1 MHTSQLTSLP
11 DVEIWPRYPSN
22 ATTPATTRTIFNL
35 LFMNAHY
42 LYLNRRLN
50 CPPMTKSHRPERQV
64 LLALM
69 LIAGALL
76 VVVLFL
82 PNLDNGILLAFR
94 TGADP
99 AGPIWV
105 EELARDITALGS
117 SGVLALL
124 VTASVLFLFLAR
136 QKTDA
141 WTMLAATIG
150 GVAVVVTLKGVLAR
164 SRPDEILRSVYVST
178 PSFPSGH
185 TMMSTVTYLTLGAL
199 MARELRSR
207 TLKTYVV
214 LLALFVSGLV
224 GVSRIYLGVHWP
236 SDVLAGWSFGA
247 AWALLCWTA
256 AERAGK
262 AKRQP

>member
-1 MHTSQLTSLP
+1 M
-11 DVEIWPRYPSN
+11 V
-22 ATTPATTRTIFNL
+22 NL
-35 LFMNAHY
+35 A
-42 LYLNRRLN
+42 
-50 CPPMTKSHRPERQV
+50 HRPERQV

-69 LIAGALL
+69 LIAGAFLL
-76 VVVLFL
+76 VMLL
-82 PNLDNGILLAFR
+82 MPNLDSALLLAFR

-117 SGVLALL
+117 FGVLALL
-124 VTASVLFLFLAR
+124 ITASVLFLFMAR

-141 WTMLAATIG
+141 WTMLAATVG
-150 GVAVVVTLKGVLAR
+150 GIAVVLILKSVLGR
-164 SRPDEILRSVYVST
+164 SRPDELLRSVYVST

-185 TMMSTVTYLTLGAL
+185 TMMSTVTYLTLGAF

-214 LLALFVSGLV
+214 LLALVVSALV
-224 GVSRIYLGVHWP
+224 GISRIYLGVHWP
-236 SDVLAGWSFGA
+236 SDVFAGWSFGA

-256 AERAGK
+256 AERAK
-262 AKRQP
+262 KPKRQA